1 MRGGVE
7 EVERGAD
14 VGGTD
19 ASAGVEQ
26 HRPYSGHARL
36 GGDGL
41 HQHAARHRR
50 CPCRWAKPQP
60 DDVTGHDPL
69 APMPLGGL
77 CLDLMVCSPVP
88 SMPGSTAWGDAV
100 PTLKP
105 LGVADL
111 GVTELGLPRNPDLL
125 SPPTSRRQVG
135 NSVEQACSRVTATDR
150 LLREAIAM
158 VGRDILHLI

>member
-1 MRGGVE
+1 VQE
-7 EVERGAD
+7 WSSTVLIQD
-14 VGGTD
+14 VPAWAEMVSTNMQLGTD
-19 ASAGVEQ
+19 GV
-26 HRPYSGHARL
+26 RA
-36 GGDGL
+36 DG
-41 HQHAARHRR
+41 
-50 CPCRWAKPQP
+50 AKPQP
-60 DDVTGHDPL
+60 DDVTGRDPL

-100 PTLKP
+100 PTLKS

-111 GVTELGLPRNPDLL
+111 GVTELGLLRNPDLL

-135 NSVEQACSRVTATDR
+135 NSVEQACLRVTATDR